1 MLNQYGDI
9 ITIPELCEVLMIGRN
24 RAYELLKTGQIPAFQ
39 LGRNWKI
46 PKIALEEYLKK
57 QAKVQSYS
65 VSKEQL

>member
-9 ITIPELCEVLMIGRN
+9 ITIPELCEVLTIGRN

>member
-9 ITIPELCEVLMIGRN
+9 ITVEELCGILMIGRN
-24 RAYELLKTGQIPAFQ
+24 RAYELLKTGQISGFR

-57 QAKVQSYS
+57 QAR
-65 VSKEQL
+65 LL

>member
-9 ITIPELCEVLMIGRN
+9 ITIAELCEVLMIGRN
-24 RAYELLKTGQIPAFQ
+24 RAYELLRTGQIPAFQ

-57 QAKVQSYS
+57 QAKA
-65 VSKEQL
+65 